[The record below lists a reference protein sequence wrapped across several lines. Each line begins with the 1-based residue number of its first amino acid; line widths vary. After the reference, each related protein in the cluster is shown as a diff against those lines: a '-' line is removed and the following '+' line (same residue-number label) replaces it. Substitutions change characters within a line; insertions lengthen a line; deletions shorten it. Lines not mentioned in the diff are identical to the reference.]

1 MLDAM
6 GRGLK
11 TRINDLSETFKLTML
26 VGQYMHERYHRRY
39 YAKAQNLS
47 RSLYAAYNAALQT
60 CDILVMP
67 MLPMKTTKI
76 PASKASRGEIV
87 HKAFEMLYN
96 MCPFDA
102 TGHPAVN
109 VPCGLSEG
117 LPVGMMLVGRKGY
130 DALLLLA
137 AHAFER
143 EVFSAPKP

>member
-1 MLDAM
+1 M

-60 CDILVMP
+60 CDILVM
-67 MLPMKTTKI
+67 